1 MPVKPPMP
9 NIGIQAEANSIGTG
23 NRIEPRQSDKSRALK
38 IITDGTEMRMVVNE
52 KNELT
57 ASPIPVRHV
66 VGPNEERKKA
76 YTENR
81 KNHPPV
87 TIKQFASIVCHD
99 LGDDPHRR
107 QDQHVNLRVDQKPKQ
122 VLP

>member
-38 IITDGTEMRMVVNE
+38 IITDGTEMRTVDNE

-57 ASPIPVRHV
+57 ASPSENASNRRNAATNSVQTKNGSRIQVISGGRSCTMVVMKLIEPRTDDVARKTIP
-66 VGPNEERKKA
+66 
-76 YTENR
+76 
-81 KNHPPV
+81 
-87 TIKQFASIVCHD
+87 IS
-99 LGDDPHRR
+99 
-107 QDQHVNLRVDQKPKQ
+107 QK
-122 VLP
+122 L